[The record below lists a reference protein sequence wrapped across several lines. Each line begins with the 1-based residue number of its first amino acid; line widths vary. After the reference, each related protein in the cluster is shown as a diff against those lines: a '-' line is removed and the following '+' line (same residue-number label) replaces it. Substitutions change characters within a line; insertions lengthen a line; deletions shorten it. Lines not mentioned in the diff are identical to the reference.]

1 MVLLP
6 KSAEV
11 TTVRDYRPITLIH
24 SVGKLI
30 AKVLANR
37 SAPKLGELVHISQN
51 AFIKGRFIH
60 DRFKLVQASAKQ
72 LHARRVP
79 CLLFKVDIAQA
90 FDLVS
95 WPFLLQV
102 MQAVDFSR
110 VWRDWVSMLLS
121 SASTK
126 VLLNSAPGDLVCHT
140 RGLQQGDPLS
150 PMLFLL
156 IMEVL
161 SAMFRRAE
169 NWSLLQ
175 QIG

>member
-1 MVLLP
+1 
-6 KSAEV
+6 
-11 TTVRDYRPITLIH
+11 
-24 SVGKLI
+24 
-30 AKVLANR
+30 
-37 SAPKLGELVHISQN
+37 
-51 AFIKGRFIH
+51 
-60 DRFKLVQASAKQ
+60 
-72 LHARRVP
+72 VP

-110 VWRDWVSMLLS
+110 VWHDWVSMLLS